1 MNRLLIILLCIAASF
16 SMITFFLYKWF
27 SKLKIVK
34 YLPSVL
40 CLFVGGFYFYLAK
53 TASNG
58 SGFEDLA
65 NMLMAMIFLVG
76 FASGLVTALIAEL
89 WSNYNS

>member
-1 MNRLLIILLCIAASF
+1 MNRLLVILICIAAF
-16 SMITFFLYKWF
+16 FAMITFFLYKRF

-34 YLPSVL
+34 YLPSGL
-40 CLFVGGFYFYLAK
+40 CLFVGAYYFYLAK
-53 TASNG
+53 TAVNG

-76 FASGLVTALIAEL
+76 FASGFVTALIAEL
-89 WSNYNS
+89 WSRK